1 MSILWRILPVS
12 LIVNVRIL
20 ISYRENPVSLASQ
33 TTLHRS
39 TSKPRNKTQAEKPQL
54 TSPKKAL
61 RSSSSLTYCTPT
73 SRSVIN
79 TGGGGCF
86 LLSFFEFVNFG
97 CGGGWSD
104 LVGMLNE
111 TG

>member
-1 MSILWRILPVS
+1 MSILWRILP
-12 LIVNVRIL
+12 IG
-20 ISYRENPVSLASQ
+20 YQREGVDKQIQPPSPEPTPLP
-33 TTLHRS
+33 TKL
-39 TSKPRNKTQAEKPQL
+39 PQERRL
-54 TSPKKAL
+54 TSPKNAL